1 MSIKYAN
8 INGCPRSFLLVAVLL
23 GIIAIPGLALADD
36 KTDGKNTSNPPAEDT
51 AKKIDA
57 PAAGLTERERWLLDE
72 VEELKR
78 RVAELESKAN
88 APGTPAAV
96 AAPSPGSASGAL
108 PKPVPTACTVPE
120 PIPCFNVR

>member
-57 PAAGLTERERWLLDE
+57 PAAGLTEREMAA
-72 VEELKR
+72 R
-78 RVAELESKAN
+78 RSGRTKEARR
-88 APGTPAAV
+88 GTGV
-96 AAPSPGSASGAL
+96 
-108 PKPVPTACTVPE
+108 
-120 PIPCFNVR
+120 